1 MLDKKRDYLENHVL
15 IKKLHE
21 KTEITLD
28 DLLNG
33 VLALN
38 PMCDHVVSVP
48 GYDGELHD
56 FPQRPPEA
64 KYWFIDTTRKQEL
77 GERLVSFEKNKR
89 LVMDCVILV
98 WLVTS
103 ITDDRF
109 KYTRD
114 EASRYI
120 HTRHEVVRVE
130 LNREAGR
137 ARKGSRESWKEIFN
151 EWVSRNNV
159 TGERFKAV
167 LRMMETQNVISQE
180 PDGNYL
186 FEGDTNA
193 KSIAE
198 KTIQNHFSTIKNPKS
213 Q

>member
-21 KTEITLD
+21 ETEITLD

-38 PMCDHVVSVP
+38 PMCDPVVPVL
-48 GYDGELHD
+48 GNDGESHAS
-56 FPQRPPEA
+56 PQRPPPAEC
-64 KYWFIDTTRKQEL
+64 WFIDTTRKQEL
-77 GERLVSFEKNKR
+77 GERLDSFEINKR

-103 ITDDRF
+103 ITDNSF

-114 EASRYI
+114 AANSYI
-120 HTRHEVVRVE
+120 HTRPEVVRVV

-137 ARKGSRESWKEIFN
+137 ARKGSRASWKKIFN
-151 EWVSRNNV
+151 EWVSSNNCI
-159 TGERFKAV
+159 EESFKTV
-167 LRMMETQNVISQE
+167 LLKMKEEDVISVE
-180 PDGNYL
+180 PDGKYL
-186 FEGDTNA
+186 FENDTSA
-193 KSIAE
+193 KCVKE
-198 KTIQNHFSTIKNPKS
+198 KTIQNHFSKIKNPKS

>member
-38 PMCDHVVSVP
+38 PMCDPVVSWQ
-48 GYDGELHD
+48 GYDCELHD
-56 FPQRPPEA
+56 SPQRPPEA

-77 GERLVSFEKNKR
+77 GERLVSFERNKR

-114 EASRYI
+114 EAYRYI

-137 ARKGSRESWKEIFN
+137 ARKGSRESWKKIFN
-151 EWVSRNNV
+151 EWVLRNDV
-159 TGERFKAV
+159 TGERFKTV
-167 LRMMETQNVISQE
+167 LQMMETQNVISQE
-180 PDGNYL
+180 PNGNYY
-186 FEGDTNA
+186 FEDDDNA
-193 KSIAE
+193 KCVTE
-198 KTIQNHFSTIKNPKS
+198 KTIKNHFSTIKNPKS